1 MLPISIKFHSLLDS
15 DQKCN
20 TFAANIES
28 SQPDNQFARCTWIAL
43 CSWLWAGMAVTCC
56 STSSFFFCSTC
67 APTMPRATCWTRT
80 PRGKNMNV
88 CVCVELCWQY
98 DKTWHTYRAAAAA
111 HAKVISN
118 AVKLWRGSRW
128 ALQLFSSDEM
138 IEARAAK
145 VSLTQNQLF
154 LCSV

>member
-56 STSSFFFCSTC
+56 STSSFFFLFD
-67 APTMPRATCWTRT
+67 MRAYYASGHMLDTYSAGQKHERLCVLSYAGNMIKPDTRIVPQLQCT
-80 PRGKNMNV
+80 PK
-88 CVCVELCWQY
+88 L
-98 DKTWHTYRAAAAA
+98 
-111 HAKVISN
+111 S
-118 AVKLWRGSRW
+118 AVL
-128 ALQLFSSDEM
+128 SSCDEVQDGFW
-138 IEARAAK
+138 K
-145 VSLTQNQLF
+145 FLVLTKWLKPMQQKW
-154 LCSV
+154 V